1 MNILKT
7 SILPLAAIVTAVVCL
22 SGCSDKKSYAELL
35 TEENQAVN
43 VFLSNQNVITS
54 IPPDSVF
61 ETGKDAPYYQLDDEG
76 NLYMQVIDAGNPEMK
91 VRNDQLVYFR
101 FTRWSLTAYASSEKL
116 EDGYG
121 NANDMSLGSA
131 SFRYGNYTL
140 TSSSQWG
147 SGLQTPL
154 TFLGLDCEVNL
165 VVKSQYG
172 LTSEIAQ
179 VVPFLYNVRYY
190 PAVSD

>member
-1 MNILKT
+1 MTALV
-7 SILPLAAIVTAVVCL
+7 AALISL
-22 SGCSDKKSYAELL
+22 SGCNDKKSYAELL

-54 IPPDSVF
+54 IPPDSIF
-61 ETGKDAPYYQLDDEG
+61 EYGPDAPYYQLDDEG
-76 NLYMQVIDAGNPEMK
+76 NLYMQVINPGDLKTK
-91 VRNDQLVYFR
+91 VSNDQLVYFR
-101 FTRWSLTAYASSEKL
+101 FTRWSLTLYAKTEEL

-121 NANDMSLGSA
+121 NATDMSAGSA
-131 SFRYGNYTL
+131 SFRYGNYKL

-147 SGLQTPL
+147 AGLQTPL

-179 VVPFLYNVRYY
+179 VIPYLYNVRYY
-190 PAVSD
+190 PAISN

>member
-1 MNILKT
+1 MTALV
-7 SILPLAAIVTAVVCL
+7 AALISL
-22 SGCSDKKSYAELL
+22 SGCNDKKSYAELL

-54 IPPDSVF
+54 IPPDSIF
-61 ETGKDAPYYQLDDEG
+61 EYVPDAPYYQLDDEG
-76 NLYMQVIDAGNPEMK
+76 NLYMQVINPGDLKTK
-91 VRNDQLVYFR
+91 VSKDQLVYFR
-101 FTRWSLTAYASSEKL
+101 FTRWSLTLYAQTEEL

-121 NANDMSLGSA
+121 NATDMSAGSA

-147 SGLQTPL
+147 AGLQTPL

-179 VVPFLYNVRYY
+179 VIPYLYNVRYY
-190 PAVSD
+190 PAISN